1 MNNSI
6 LKKLDGVLLP
16 LLGALVCVGLWHAVA
31 GKKIYVLKSP
41 TDGLPGVFAA
51 VDPLPES
58 RTAWSQIKRLMEAG
72 QFAEVKALPNAQRI
86 WEAIEPFVEEKR
98 VGLIPALPNVAEA
111 WTSSKPYIAAPF
123 VYRGELDQGIL
134 RFTWLSLILVAKG
147 YFIALLLGTPLGFL
161 LGLSKSFTKMADPI
175 IQVLRPVS
183 PLAWL
188 PLGMVLFLGA
198 GKNASELA
206 ALFTI
211 AVCAMWPTVL
221 NTAVGVRAI
230 PQDYLNVAK
239 VLKLSRW
246 KTLTKVMIPAT
257 MPYMFT
263 GFRLSLGIAWL
274 VIVAAEMLTGRPGV
288 GGFLWQEYNALIYEH
303 IILCILTIGVVGFVL
318 DRLMSVVEKRFKTA

>member
-1 MNNSI
+1 MNSPSSLGTVASGDPSVAAI
-6 LKKLDGVLLP
+6 TAPEKSSPTPPPPTALPTRKVPRSVRLDWLIFP
-16 LLGALVCVGLWHAVA
+16 LLG
-31 GKKIYVLKSP
+31 
-41 TDGLPGVFAA
+41 
-51 VDPLPES
+51 
-58 RTAWSQIKRLMEAG
+58 
-72 QFAEVKALPNAQRI
+72 
-86 WEAIEPFVEEKR
+86 
-98 VGLIPALPNVAEA
+98 VGLILAIWYFLSISLSKDLPNPVRTWVA
-111 WTSSKPYIAAPF
+111 SKPYVLEPF
-123 VYRGELDQGIL
+123 AKRGELDQGIL
-134 RFTWLSLILVAKG
+134 RFTWLSLVLVAKG
-147 YFIALLLGTPLGFL
+147 YAIALLVGTPLGFL
-161 LGLSKSFTKMADPI
+161 LGVSPAFTKMFDPI

-188 PLGMVLFLGA
+188 PLGMMLFLGA

-246 KTLTKVMIPAT
+246 KTLTKVMIPAS

-288 GGFLWQEYNALIYEH
+288 GGFLWQQYNALIYEQ
-303 IILCILTIGVVGFVL
+303 IILCIITIGLVGFVL
-318 DRLMSVVEKRFKTA
+318 DRLMSVVERRFKTA